1 METPPPA
8 ADDLPEDDVEASSEV
23 EASPAASHPPGPSRA
38 AAAKAAATRREAKA
52 AREVRSVEAAS
63 AAEPATPAVPQVST
77 AVAAPGKPLP
87 VAVKKAPPMA
97 VEIPRRPAPSP
108 FSAAM
113 SIATVLAVAGALGG
127 ALWSVSGPLLR
138 SQPQY
143 RVSAEQ
149 VVATPAPEWVK
160 ADVRREALHQSGLDE
175 GFSILEPRIA
185 ERIAQTFA
193 LHPWVAGVDAVRLQF
208 PSRVDVLLRYR
219 QPVVMVEVPGGLYP
233 VDAQGVLLPSVDFT
247 SERAGRYPRLTGV
260 VSTPGPVGTVWKD
273 PVLLGGASLAAEL
286 APTWESLR
294 LFRLAP
300 MRRDPLEA
308 PDSPGEFELETVAG
322 RTRIRWGHP
331 PSKPDPREA
340 ETADKLSRLKHEL
353 SRRGD
358 WDHGSETTLDL
369 RPRAVAQAPL
379 GHSPDEPASPEQP
392 NSPVTVRPKP

>member
-1 METPPPA
+1 METPSPA
-8 ADDLPEDDVEASSEV
+8 ADFPEDDVEASSEV
-23 EASPAASHPPGPSRA
+23 EADAAPPPPGPSRA
-38 AAAKAAATRREAKA
+38 AAAKAAAARREAKA
-52 AREVRSVEAAS
+52 AREVRPAEAAA
-63 AAEPATPAVPQVST
+63 AAEPAPPSVPPPVAAAPPGKP
-77 AVAAPGKPLP
+77 AVAA
-87 VAVKKAPPMA
+87 AKKALPP
-97 VEIPRRPAPSP
+97 VELPRRPAASP

-149 VVATPAPEWVK
+149 VVATPQPEWVK

-208 PSRVDVLLRYR
+208 PSRVDVLVRYR

-233 VDAQGVLLPSVDFT
+233 VDAQGVLLPSADFT

-369 RPRAVAQAPL
+369 RPRAVAQAPM
-379 GHSPDEPASPEQP
+379 GHSPDEPANAEQP
-392 NSPVTVRPKP
+392 NNPVTVRPKP